1 MKRRQFITLLGGAAA
16 AWPVATIAQQAAMP
30 LVGVISLLSPETMRR
45 PIAAFRDGL
54 RDLGYHEG
62 KNVMV
67 DYRFVEGQY
76 SSAPALVSDLVRRRV
91 AVLVGAT
98 QVAQIAKQATMT
110 VPIVFNTGADPVRL
124 GLVASFNR
132 PGGNL
137 TGVVQFN
144 QGLEAK
150 RLGLLHEMV
159 PRADPIAVLVDPNF
173 VSAEAQVRDVQEAAA
188 RLSVQLVILRAG
200 TENEIDAA
208 FVTLVRQRAGALLV
222 CAAPHFYVQH
232 QQIVLLAARHAIPVM
247 YERRDFAEAGGL
259 MSYGTSL
266 ADAYRQMGVYAGRIL
281 TGDKPADLPVVQLT
295 KFEFVLNLK
304 TAKALG
310 LEIPPTLLARADEVI
325 E

>member
-1 MKRRQFITLLGGAAA
+1 MLPREVLWPGQQMQFDRLKRREFITLLGGAAA
-16 AWPVATIAQQAAMP
+16 SWPLAGSAQQQAMP
-30 LVGVISLLSPETMRR
+30 LVGVISLLSPETARR

-150 RLGLLHEMV
+150 TQR
-159 PRADPIAVLVDPNF
+159 PPSD
-173 VSAEAQVRDVQEAAA
+173 A
-188 RLSVQLVILRAG
+188 RCS
-200 TENEIDAA
+200 D
-208 FVTLVRQRAGALLV
+208 
-222 CAAPHFYVQH
+222 
-232 QQIVLLAARHAIPVM
+232 
-247 YERRDFAEAGGL
+247 RRSD
-259 MSYGTSL
+259 
-266 ADAYRQMGVYAGRIL
+266 
-281 TGDKPADLPVVQLT
+281 
-295 KFEFVLNLK
+295 
-304 TAKALG
+304 
-310 LEIPPTLLARADEVI
+310 ARALASACSPLPHYQSSCASGSRCLLPSFARCSW
-325 E
+325 